1 MLKTFPKGG
10 IHPAEN
16 KITSFKAIKKMQVP
30 KVVYVPIAQHIGI
43 PSEIVVDRKDKVKIG
58 QVIAKSSGSSTSLCH
73 ACGSNPTWLRFPSWA
88 PMLPNNMLRT
98 RA

>member
-16 KITSFKAIKKMQVP
+16 KITSSKAIKRMPVP

-43 PSEIVVDRKDKVKIG
+43 PAEIIVDRKDKLKKVKLLQNLVVLYLQIYTHLLL
-58 QVIAKSSGSSTSLCH
+58 VLLL
-73 ACGSNPTWLRFPSWA
+73 N
-88 PMLPNNMLRT
+88 
-98 RA
+98 